1 MEEKRQM
8 AYMVTFILSP
18 PSAKKCLSL
27 AKERGITDILVLRG
41 KGTVSNRT
49 LQFLGIKRQD
59 KVLLN
64 MLLLAQEARSF
75 LNEATEVLALHKPN
89 HGIAFFSPIE
99 RWLYGGKK
107 QEDHVLDAS
116 ARQQGEDSEKAEDVL
131 LLRKDE
137 SEGMDPVPH
146 EEETMQYK
154 KLTVVVN
161 LGMAEDVMTVV
172 REAGAKGGTILHGRG
187 TGAQVSE
194 KLFGIEIEPEKELL
208 LILAPEDVA
217 EGVAIALEEAFNFT
231 RPGTGILYVEA
242 VSDVRGLVI
251 R

>member
-107 QEDHVLDAS
+107 QEDRVCDS
-116 ARQQGEDSEKAEDVL
+116 PSKQQEDSEPLGDTL
-131 LLRKDE
+131 PLRKDE
-137 SEGMDPVPH
+137 SEGMDSVPH

-161 LGMAEDVMTVV
+161 LGMAEDVMTVA

-194 KLFGIEIEPEKELL
+194 KLFGVEIEPEKELL

-217 EGVAIALEEAFNFT
+217 ERVTIALEEAFNFT
-231 RPGTGILYVEA
+231 RPGTGILYVES